1 MDKMTGKTHK
11 IYIEIMRRMTPEQKL
26 LKVFEL
32 AATGRELFYQGLRKL
47 HPDSSPEELK
57 RIYMKNIEKCYNRNY

>member
-1 MDKMTGKTHK
+1 MNKMTGKTREV
-11 IYIEIMRRMTPEQKL
+11 YIEVMRRLTPEQTL

-32 AATGRELFYQGLRKL
+32 AATGRELFCQGLRKP

-57 RIYMKNIEKCYNRNY
+57 RIYMKQIEKCYNRNY